1 MVSLSDIVQVILTLG
16 LSLSDFDGAV
26 LRLAIKI
33 RGNDR
38 PSFEDCATPDQFS
51 PQSTSVARKKRHRHR
66 PLTAL
71 SQLHFSLLAF
81 TFYIFQAHILCTRA
95 SV

>member
-38 PSFEDCATPDQFS
+38 PSCEDCATPDQFS
-51 PQSTSVARKKRHRHR
+51 PQSTSVARKNVIVAPFTIDRAV
-66 PLTAL
+66 TITFL
-71 SQLHFSLLAF
+71 SLGFHW
-81 TFYIFQAHILCTRA
+81 HI
-95 SV
+95 S

>member
-1 MVSLSDIVQVILTLG
+1 MVSLSDIVQVI

-38 PSFEDCATPDQFS
+38 PSCEDCA
-51 PQSTSVARKKRHRHR
+51 KGG
-66 PLTAL
+66 
-71 SQLHFSLLAF
+71 SQKIKMEIYNGICH
-81 TFYIFQAHILCTRA
+81 
-95 SV
+95 